1 MYQLYN
7 ICGASPVNN
16 QIFFFDG
23 HDSHFD
29 DLARIHMDHQ
39 NIQPFILKAG
49 DSGNNQPNDNGQNVK
64 LKSIYNEAKSEWMLK
79 YRTANFSP
87 HHMNTILV
95 ESWDA
100 FRVSSG
106 KVKMYNFAKTKLSPL
121 SPTKLTTNN
130 QACAASI

>member
-1 MYQLYN
+1 
-7 ICGASPVNN
+7 
-16 QIFFFDG
+16 
-23 HDSHFD
+23 
-29 DLARIHMDHQ
+29 MDHQ

-49 DSGNNQPNDNGQNVK
+49 DSGNDQPNDNGQNFK

-106 KVKMYNFAKTKLSPL
+106 KVKRYNFVKTKLFPL
-121 SPTKLTTNN
+121 SPPESNIN
-130 QACAASI
+130 IQACAASAQVPSGAKYE